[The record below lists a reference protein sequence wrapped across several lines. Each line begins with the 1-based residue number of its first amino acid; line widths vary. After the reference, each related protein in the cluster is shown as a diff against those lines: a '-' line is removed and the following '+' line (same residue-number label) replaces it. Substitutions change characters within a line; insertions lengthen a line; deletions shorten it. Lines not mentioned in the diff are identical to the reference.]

1 MVIDPL
7 SRGRWQL
14 VAVGLVGVLLLAA
27 VADRRAQRANP
38 GPEDSRAA
46 GPDQEAQTQLRAID
60 DRRARKGRIVAALI
74 AGRLTLLEA
83 AGRFRALD
91 RGPPPFH
98 WEEFHAHYQG
108 DSDEERHCHEVLAWV
123 EIELADTDPCLLV
136 ATHARLLDELETHLI
151 RGRLRLPEPPRG
163 WPIPGER

>member
-14 VAVGLVGVLLLAA
+14 VAVGLVGVLFLAA
-27 VADRRAQRANP
+27 VADRRAQRADP
-38 GPEDSRAA
+38 GPRDSRAA
-46 GPDQEAQTQLRAID
+46 RHEQEARALRAID

-91 RGPPPFH
+91 RGPPPFY
-98 WEEFHAHYQG
+98 WEEFHAHFAG
-108 DSDEERHCHEVLAWV
+108 ESDEERHCREVLAWV
-123 EIELADTDPCLLV
+123 ETELADTDPCLLV

-151 RGRLRLPEPPRG
+151 RGPLRLPEPPRG
-163 WPIPGER
+163 WPIPWER